1 MGTHF
6 LRKAT
11 IVYAHNPDLYEW
23 IEPPIIKDKATL
35 AQHERELVENE
46 ERMEHDIAEQKELVK
61 EFVAFLQSLG
71 ITVAYDQLID
81 DCAVNNR
88 RLWIQNHIK
97 NSGYVIFIITPSFVP
112 FIENDVTP
120 EREMIFQG
128 PYLHNLISNPGKNQ
142 VLVSVFLNRPRD
154 CEQVPKALETGNIF
168 ELWTP
173 FEQEERRKDDL
184 FSFCNFILGKKK

>member
-1 MGTHF
+1 MLHAPKVTV
-6 LRKAT
+6 
-11 IVYAHNPDLYEW
+11 VYAHNPNIYKQ

-46 ERMEHDIAEQKELVK
+46 HAIAEQKELVK
-61 EFVAFLQSLG
+61 EFVAFLESLG
-71 ITVAYDQLID
+71 ITVAYDQQID
-81 DCAVNNR
+81 ECRVNNR
-88 RLWIQNHIK
+88 RLWIQDNIK
-97 NSGYVIFIITPSFVP
+97 NSGFVIFIITPSFVP
-112 FIENDVTP
+112 FIEADVTP

-154 CEQVPKALETGNIF
+154 YEQVPKALETGNVF

-173 FEQEERRKDDL
+173 FVREGGRNDDL
-184 FSFCNFILGKKK
+184 LSFSNLIVSKQK